1 MPNFLDTIPCIFSN
15 VSVSKIGVYFPLC
28 MFTVPFHFCL
38 KNCSWMNA
46 FTYSPWHLH
55 IRRWRTAASLGDRSH
70 ALRAASPEHQH
81 LPWLWRRR
89 GRRSSGGIAPLPPGL
104 LGRPCAGPSPHAARK
119 QRPLSPKQTH
129 RAAWHMTKMCFL
141 VKDGIIPKGV
151 RNLGKGTV
159 ISQFSSLGK
168 YSLVSSPSS

>member
-1 MPNFLDTIPCIFSN
+1 MRSPTALGTSTSGDEGQQP
-15 VSVSKIGVYFPLC
+15 PLETEA
-28 MFTVPFHFCL
+28 MHF
-38 KNCSWMNA
+38 
-46 FTYSPWHLH
+46 
-55 IRRWRTAASLGDRSH
+55 
-70 ALRAASPEHQH
+70 RAASPEHQY
-81 LPWLWRRR
+81 LPWLWHRR